1 MRLEEIGARI
11 VETGSQQRSAEGHT
25 DRIPNATVQRCHL
38 HPLKSTDVV
47 DWLLGDSQK
56 EYHDFFPVSYQCPE
70 SSCLLRLCFTHLPHC
85 QALVHAPGKFQER
98 TFSYALGLG
107 LRDLRN
113 ALIGHQTIPMVK
125 PFKNNGSESR
135 SPYTHLRPNHSF
147 TDTMPRSRAL
157 P

>member
-47 DWLLGDSQK
+47 DWLLGDSEK
-56 EYHDFFPVSYQCPE
+56 EYMSFSRCHTSVQNHLAFCVFVSPICHTAKHL
-70 SSCLLRLCFTHLPHC
+70 STRL
-85 QALVHAPGKFQER
+85 ANSRNAP
-98 TFSYALGLG
+98 FSYALGVG

-113 ALIGHQTIPMVK
+113 AIIGHQTIP
-125 PFKNNGSESR
+125 PFKNSGSESR

>member
-47 DWLLGDSQK
+47 DWLLGDSEK
-56 EYHDFFPVSYQCPE
+56 EYHEFFPVSYQCPE

-85 QALVHAPGKFQER
+85 QALVDAPGKFQER
-98 TFSYALGLG
+98 TVFVCFGGWAS
-107 LRDLRN
+107 
-113 ALIGHQTIPMVK
+113 
-125 PFKNNGSESR
+125 GSEKCHNWPS
-135 SPYTHLRPNHSF
+135 NHS
-147 TDTMPRSRAL
+147 TIQKQWVGEQISLHPSTP
-157 P
+157 